1 MGSVSQGGAQ
11 MALAEFCDIILR
23 ARRKSLHFECQTRSE
38 EVTPSMLSSM
48 SFLKSN
54 K

>member
-1 MGSVSQGGAQ
+1 
-11 MALAEFCDIILR
+11 MALAEFCNTVILR
-23 ARRKSLHFECQTRSE
+23 ARRRGLHFKCQTCNE
-38 EVTPSMLSSM
+38 EVTPSMLSSV